1 MLGEL
6 RCSSASSKQVL
17 MQVPMLSSTQKQHRE
32 AETYS
37 SERNLFGARCEVR
50 RRKSLRG
57 SCAGCL
63 SSLSSGEDEATS
75 ASFNCHENYI
85 RAYKRHWDQVS
96 LEHQFIIWGTLDLL
110 GQY

>member
-1 MLGEL
+1 MLL
-6 RCSSASSKQVL
+6 
-17 MQVPMLSSTQKQHRE
+17 
-32 AETYS
+32 
-37 SERNLFGARCEVR
+37 
-50 RRKSLRG
+50 
-57 SCAGCL
+57 L

-75 ASFNCHENYI
+75 ASVNCHENYI